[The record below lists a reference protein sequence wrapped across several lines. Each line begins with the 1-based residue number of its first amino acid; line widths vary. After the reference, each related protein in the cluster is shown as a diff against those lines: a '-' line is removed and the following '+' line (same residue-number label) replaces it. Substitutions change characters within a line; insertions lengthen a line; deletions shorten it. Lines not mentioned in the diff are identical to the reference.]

1 MRKNIDLSVIIINWN
16 TKQLLLDCVASV
28 YRTIHEAKFE
38 VFVVDNGSTDGS
50 VEAVSKAYPAVR
62 LIANTKNHG
71 FAKANNMALKK
82 MNGKYAV
89 LLNSDTI
96 VKDSAF
102 DRMFDFMER
111 HPQAGM
117 CGPQLLNGDGS
128 KQNSIGVFPTLLTE
142 FTSRSLTRIFF
153 PCAYREAFGSKDI
166 QLTEPA
172 IVDFIMGACMMARKQ
187 ALDHVGTLDEDYFFF
202 YEEIDWC
209 FRMKKTRWDV
219 YHIPDVEIYHFGGQ
233 STKNISLKARAESWR
248 SRYLFFIK
256 NMKLTGP
263 AVAGLYLT
271 GFSVATMI
279 FLGYSVLNTL
289 VLFSLRRLRQRWLM
303 FGYLFAWHMRGF
315 PLSMCLPRSA

>member
-1 MRKNIDLSVIIINWN
+1 MIMDLSIIIVNWN
-16 TKQLLLDCVASV
+16 TKKLLFDCLESV
-28 YRTIHEAKFE
+28 YRTVRKASFE
-38 VFVVDNGSTDGS
+38 VIVVDNGSTDGS
-50 VEAVSKAYPAVR
+50 VQAVSKAYPAVR

-82 MNGKYAV
+82 MNGKCAV

-102 DRMFDFMER
+102 DRMLDFMER
-111 HPQAGM
+111 HPQAGV

-128 KQNSIGVFPTLLTE
+128 KQNSTGVFPTLFAE
-142 FTSRSLTRIFF
+142 FTSKSLTRIFL
-153 PCAYREAFGSKDI
+153 PRAYKEAFGSKDI
-166 QLTEPA
+166 RLMEPA
-172 IVDFIMGACMMARKQ
+172 IVDFIMGACMMVRKQ
-187 ALDHVGTLDEDYFFF
+187 VLDHVGMLDEDYFFF

-209 FRMKKTRWDV
+209 FRMKKAGWHV
-219 YHIPDVEIYHFGGQ
+219 YHIPNVEIYHFGGQ

-271 GFSVATMI
+271 GFSVATMR
-279 FLGYSVLNTL
+279 FFGYSVLNTL

-303 FGYLFAWHMRGF
+303 FGYILAWHMRGF
-315 PLSMCLPRSA
+315 PVSMSLPRSA